1 MDLLSQ
7 VSDVSRL
14 QFGLPAGFEIIIIL
28 IIVAVILFFG
38 GQKLPQLA
46 RGIGKALG
54 EFRRGR
60 MEVERQIR
68 QEMDASTSTSYQ
80 GTQQIVEINP
90 RLVEA
95 AKELNID
102 VLGRRERNLK
112 MEIIK
117 VLDEEP
123 EEKLRKVA
131 GLLGVS
137 TEGLDRAQLMDQIG
151 EALGI

>member
-1 MDLLSQ
+1 MGFLTHMIEG
-7 VSDVSRL
+7 SRL
-14 QFGLPAGFEIIIIL
+14 QFGIPAGLEIVIIL
-28 IIVAVILFFG
+28 VIVAVILFFG

-60 MEVERQIR
+60 MQIEREIR
-68 QEMDASTSTSYQ
+68 QEIDTAQTYE

-90 RLVEA
+90 RLIEA
-95 AKELNID
+95 SKELNID
-102 VLGRRERNLK
+102 VLGRRERDLK

-117 VLDEEP
+117 TLDSESED
-123 EEKLRKVA
+123 KLRKVA
-131 GLLGVS
+131 GLLGVDS
-137 TEGLDRAQLMDQIG
+137 AGLDHAQLKDRIG

>member
-1 MDLLSQ
+1 MDLLNQ
-7 VSDVSRL
+7 VSEVSRL

-28 IIVAVILFFG
+28 VIVAVILFFG

-46 RGIGKALG
+46 RGIGKAIG

-68 QEMDASTSTSYQ
+68 QEMDTSTSTSYQ

-102 VLGRRERNLK
+102 VLGRRERDLK
-112 MEIIK
+112 MEIIG
-117 VLDEEP
+117 VLDKES

-131 GLLGVS
+131 GLLGIS
-137 TEGLDRAQLMDQIG
+137 TEGLDHAQLKDQIG